1 MLIAGWLETADTWLK
16 TYVPGAEWLALF
28 GALMLVLTL
37 LWLLFRLMDALQR
50 MASAIS
56 NSSRAARARA
66 SKTPGFRILMARP
79 VGAASRRNARWLA
92 GALER
97 HLPVFSFGA
106 PFSLVPMGP
115 IRGGLATAAVVKARK
130 RMATADADLFVWS
143 SRQNKGDR
151 GLEVHGLSRGG
162 GLTAADA
169 RLFSIALPSARK
181 AQTEDAARV
190 AAYLIAKHLQP
201 ALSDP
206 QAFRAEKIRELAAE
220 LDSVLA
226 QDLPVSLALR
236 NEVEAD
242 FCSAGIRVAEEMGE
256 LGPLEKVIQLR
267 RRHLEVASLSA
278 DTGRIIQAK
287 LELGRALIVRAEKQF
302 DQAVVK
308 EAISHL
314 AQAVE
319 GLRSDPTIQR
329 AQSASDALFKA
340 QAMIESRKRF
350 SLNFGS

>member
-1 MLIAGWLETADTWLK
+1 MLIAGWLETADKWLK
-16 TYVPGAEWLALF
+16 TNVPGAEWLALF
-28 GALMLVLTL
+28 GASVAVLAAVYLVVMLLRGL
-37 LWLLFRLMDALQR
+37 GRL
-50 MASAIS
+50 ASAVS
-56 NSSRAARARA
+56 NGSRAARAKA
-66 SKTPGFRILMARP
+66 SKTPGFRILL
-79 VGAASRRNARWLA
+79 ASPAGSASGQTAQWLG
-92 GALER
+92 GALTR

-106 PFSLVPMGP
+106 PFSLVPMGQ
-115 IRGGLATAAVVKARK
+115 IKGGLGTASVAKARK
-130 RMATADADLFVWS
+130 RMAKADADMFVWA
-143 SRQNKGDR
+143 SRQGKGER

-162 GLTAADA
+162 GLTPADA
-169 RLFSIALPSARK
+169 RLFTIALPGARK
-181 AQTEDAARV
+181 AQTEDVARL

-206 QAFRAEKIRELAAE
+206 QAFRVEKIRDLAGE

-226 QDLPVSLALR
+226 NELPVSQTLR
-236 NEVEAD
+236 NEIEAD
-242 FCSAGIRVAEEMGE
+242 FCAAGVRVAEELGE
-256 LGPLEKVIQLR
+256 LSALDKVISMR
-267 RRHLEVASLSA
+267 RRHLEAATLTA

-319 GLRSDPTIQR
+319 GLRGDPVIQR

>member
-1 MLIAGWLETADTWLK
+1 MLIASWLETADKWLR

-28 GALMLVLTL
+28 GAAVAVPGALYLI
-37 LWLLFRLMDALQR
+37 FRLLR
-50 MASAIS
+50 GFGRIASALA
-56 NSSRAARARA
+56 NGSRAARARA
-66 SKTPGFRILMARP
+66 SKTPGFRILLARP
-79 VGAASRRNARWLA
+79 AGPGSGRIAHWLG
-92 GALER
+92 GALTR

-115 IRGGLATAAVVKARK
+115 IRGGLGTASVAQARR
-130 RMATADADLFVWS
+130 RMAAADADLFVWV
-143 SRQNKGDR
+143 SRQGKGER

-162 GLTAADA
+162 GLTPADA
-169 RLFSIALPSARK
+169 RLFTLALPGTRK
-181 AQTEDAARV
+181 AQTEDVARL

-206 QAFRAEKIRELAAE
+206 QAFRVEKMRDLAGE

-226 QDLPVSLALR
+226 NDLPVSQVLR
-236 NEVEAD
+236 NEIEAD
-242 FCSAGIRVAEEMGE
+242 FCAAGIRVAEELGE
-256 LGPLEKVIQLR
+256 LSALDKVIALR
-267 RRHLEVASLSA
+267 RRHLEAATLTA

-308 EAISHL
+308 EAIGYL

-319 GLRSDPTIQR
+319 GLRGDPTIQR

-350 SLNFGS
+350 ALNFGS